1 MKPAAQQKKKED
13 EEAEQW
19 SREFARNLSNEIGV
33 QPIGRAMA
41 LDERYKQEEDRKD
54 IWEQFE
60 AVYDP
65 ARA

>member
-1 MKPAAQQKKKED
+1 MKDAKQRKKEED

-19 SREFARNLSNEIGV
+19 TRSFARNLPEEIQA

-41 LDERYKQEEDRKD
+41 LDEKYKQENEEKD

-60 AVYDP
+60 ALYDP
-65 ARA
+65 AKA